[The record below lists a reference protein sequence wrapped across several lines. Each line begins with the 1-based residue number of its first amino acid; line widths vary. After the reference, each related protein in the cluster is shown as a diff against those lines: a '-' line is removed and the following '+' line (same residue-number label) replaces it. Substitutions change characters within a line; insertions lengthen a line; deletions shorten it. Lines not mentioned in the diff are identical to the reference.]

1 MSNVQVGAVQHIW
14 HAYHNTNIHPRLG
27 SIATQSRSS
36 LDQSHFVARS
46 LSQLTIF
53 GCRVYKRYFL
63 LILTTLWMCR
73 RAIETVSVSVSPKK
87 NGVSGTALHPSNRLS
102 DRQLHT
108 HPISS
113 FALHLLLHSF
123 GILAFFA
130 RRSLFSPF
138 FAQCSFQP
146 RGAPRWPPPPSSPAP
161 GRN

>member
-1 MSNVQVGAVQHIW
+1 MAFCIHVTLLKAPCLTFS
-14 HAYHNTNIHPRLG
+14 HAELKCKAG
-27 SIATQSRSS
+27 KSQSS
-36 LDQSHFVARS
+36 LDRSHFVIRC
-46 LSQLTIF
+46 LCRPGIF
-53 GCRVYKRYFL
+53 WCRVYKRYFL

-146 RGAPRWPPPPSSPAP
+146 RGAPR
-161 GRN
+161 